1 MRVSERENDKNISSQ
16 PPTPENSHIHFEKEV
31 DDEDDEYDEDDEGA
45 FQSPD
50 LSEDSVDPDNP
61 NSYSWTLM
69 NLGVVMIVQRVLR
82 STITLTGMEILGT
95 NHTLNHTLNQ
105 EDV

>member
-1 MRVSERENDKNISSQ
+1 MRERENDKDISLNPQ
-16 PPTPENSHIHFEKEV
+16 PPTPKNSHVHFEKEV
-31 DDEDDEYDEDDEGA
+31 DHDEDDEYDEDDEGA

-95 NHTLNHTLNQ
+95 NHTLNQ